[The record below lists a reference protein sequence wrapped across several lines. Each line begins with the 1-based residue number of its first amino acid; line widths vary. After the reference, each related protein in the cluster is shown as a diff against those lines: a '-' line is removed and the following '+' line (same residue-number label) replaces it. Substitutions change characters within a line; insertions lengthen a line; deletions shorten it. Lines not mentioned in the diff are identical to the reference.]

1 MNVLSNLLFLLF
13 IFLSGSSLAMQQRIL
28 AIKPHFFYLEAPETV
43 DEYSLG
49 LMYRKHLP
57 RNHGMVFIFDP
68 KNKIAPIMW
77 MKNTY
82 LSLDMLFIGPDSRIK
97 CVFEKT
103 KPLSLDLLHCDE
115 VISAVIELNA
125 GTVAQLNIKKG
136 RIIKLL
142 KKNTAAR

>member
-1 MNVLSNLLFLLF
+1 
-13 IFLSGSSLAMQQRIL
+13 MQQRLL
-28 AIKPHFFYLEAPETV
+28 AIKHHFFYLEEPETG
-43 DEYSLG
+43 DEYRLG
-49 LMYRKHLP
+49 LMFRNYLP

-97 CVFEKT
+97 CVFENT
-103 KPLSLDLLHCDE
+103 KPLSLDLLRCDE
-115 VISAVIELNA
+115 ATSAVIELNA
-125 GTVAQLNIKKG
+125 GTVAQYHIKKEM
-136 RIIKLL
+136 IIKLL